1 MKSRKRG
8 TVCGF
13 FDRKEHTTDMR
24 TQLQLQGIVFIL
36 FGMLLVLI
44 AISGPVPY
52 MLGGI
57 LQVVLLLLALIMG
70 IMGLILS
77 LSKDKTS

>member
-1 MKSRKRG
+1 
-8 TVCGF
+8 
-13 FDRKEHTTDMR
+13 MR

-52 MLGGI
+52 MLEGI